1 MLVSQILR
9 ARDGD
14 GSAVGLVV
22 ESLRPRMAKMATY
35 YARRTGEDPDDLLQE
50 AWLALLESLPLVD
63 MRIGTPEQFLIQRAR
78 WRILDTIKRN
88 RIRRCHPLEDLEM
101 ERCETGD
108 SLDRAFVSEFRRGLK
123 SSQREVLGCLMNGY
137 TWRETGAALGCSS
150 PNIAYHVRAIRKR
163 YLEWENGVRD

>member
-1 MLVSQILR
+1 MLVSHIKR

-14 GSAVGLVV
+14 SSAAGLVV
-22 ESLRPRMAKMATY
+22 ESLRPRIGKMAAY

-50 AWLALLESLPLVD
+50 AWLGLLESLPLVD
-63 MRIGTPEQFLIQRAR
+63 MKIGSPEQFLIQRAR

-88 RIRRCHPLEDLEM
+88 RIRRCHPLEEVEM
-101 ERCETGD
+101 EYGGSGD

-123 SSQREVLGCLMNGY
+123 KGQRDVLGCLMNGY
-137 TWRETGAALGCSS
+137 TWRETGVALGCSS

-163 YLEWENGVRD
+163 YLEWESARD